1 MERLDEDLA
10 FYFRERVALRSRN
23 VTQAKYDYRSMYTD
37 ELAGI
42 VGTVFRDDIE
52 HFGFRFD
59 GSATRNV
66 YALS

>member
-1 MERLDEDLA
+1 MKTLPPTSA
-10 FYFRERVALRSRN
+10 SARVAQRN

-52 HFGFRFD
+52 HFGFSFD
-59 GSATRNV
+59 GPATRNV
-66 YALS
+66 LRVS